1 MALNITQDDYNI
13 LRQSYIKQYIKL
25 DLLDFNMNVVDEL
38 SGNLI
43 GLSVTVDANADL
55 RRSCECSLVVTD
67 SSFEI
72 KSGSKIWL
80 DKYIRPWIGYLNM
93 RTGNIQWYNQGIYLI
108 NAPSYQY
115 DAATYTLSFS

>member
-43 GLSVTVDANADL
+43 GLSVTVYANAEL
-55 RRSCECSLVVTD
+55 RRSCECSLDVTD
-67 SSFEI
+67 KPFALTAFNVLSPSPRDSNVVVLISSSLIIFYQFF
-72 KSGSKIWL
+72 
-80 DKYIRPWIGYLNM
+80 YICILC
-93 RTGNIQWYNQGIYLI
+93 GNIYSIFLR
-108 NAPSYQY
+108 A
-115 DAATYTLSFS
+115 